1 MKTKLTL
8 TVEKSLIPKSK
19 VYARRMGKSVS
30 QLVEDLLR
38 EKIGE
43 NKERFSER
51 WRGRFKSEPRETPR
65 YEKLSERYLS

>member
-19 VYARRMGKSVS
+19 QYARRMGKSVS

-43 NKERFSER
+43 NKTSFSSR
-51 WRGRFKSEPRETPR
+51 WRGQFRSEPKETPR
-65 YEKLSERYLS
+65 YEKLSDRYLS